1 MKENNEDIKQKFKL
15 GIAISQIKS
24 DENKKKFS
32 KKVFNIKKYGL
43 VACVCIMFI
52 TGTVFAKD
60 IGKIIK
66 DKFGLGKG
74 VQTAVDNGYIEKN
87 EKDSTIQTVEIY
99 QNNEKIANIN
109 MKCNVSEFLIT
120 DKNLSINFSFE
131 IENEINEYVEL
142 GKVKNGN
149 IDYEGSYILELSD
162 LFIID
167 ENNEI
172 LYLNKSNDNAVKEFF
187 NKNGLNYDLSE
198 LDKFSNNAN
207 INNFYDKDNML
218 GFNLTCNFVSSN
230 DYPKSKQLKLYF
242 TEITLTEP
250 FFNENE
256 AKKIT
261 LKGNWNFTLDVPEI
275 MYNRTNI
282 SYRVIECERE
292 DINVYEAK
300 LTDTGFELGLKLLN
314 TEKPIYPEELLKRE
328 KELNANENMN
338 RKNSSWQGKL
348 Y

>member
-1 MKENNEDIKQKFKL
+1 MKNNNDIIKQKLKL
-15 GIAISQIKS
+15 GIAISKIKNE
-24 DENKKKFS
+24 ENKKEFF
-32 KKVFNIKKYGL
+32 KKTFDIQKCGI
-43 VACVCIMFI
+43 VACICLTLI

-60 IGKIIK
+60 IEKFIK
-66 DKFGLGKG
+66 DKFGLGNG
-74 VQTAVDNGYIEKN
+74 VQTAVENGYIGKN
-87 EKDSTIQTVEIY
+87 ENNSTIQTVEIY
-99 QNNEKIANIN
+99 QNNEKTNNIN
-109 MKCNVSEFLIT
+109 MKCNVTDFLIT

-149 IDYEGSYILELSD
+149 IDYESSYILELSD

-187 NKNGLNYDLSE
+187 YKNGLNYDLSE

-207 INNFYDKDNML
+207 INNFYDKDNMI

-230 DYPKSKQLKLYF
+230 DYPKSKQLKVYF

-250 FFNENE
+250 FLNENE

-261 LKGNWNFTLDVPEI
+261 LKGNWNFTLDIPEI

-300 LTDTGFELGLKLLN
+300 LIDTGFELGLKLLN

-328 KELNANENMN
+328 KELNANENIN
-338 RKNSSWQGKL
+338 RKNSS
-348 Y
+348 